1 MQYTTSD
8 TPVQYLGGNK
18 SQDFS
23 TILIAEAIQFLEL
36 AKKPAPCG
44 SGI

>member
-23 TILIAEAIQFLEL
+23 TILIAEANTISRTG
-36 AKKPAPCG
+36 KKAC
-44 SGI
+44 SMW